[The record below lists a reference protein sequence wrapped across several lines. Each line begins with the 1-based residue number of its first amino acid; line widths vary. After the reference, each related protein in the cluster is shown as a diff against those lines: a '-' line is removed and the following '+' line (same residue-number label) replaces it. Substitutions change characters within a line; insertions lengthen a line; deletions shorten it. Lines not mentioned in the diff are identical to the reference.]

1 MEKSVRTSDL
11 EVQHPSYLYTHAHIM
26 VVGCGALG
34 NEVLKNLALL
44 GIGHI
49 VVVDFDH
56 VERHNLSR
64 SVLFRES
71 DCPKPDKSGSTDSEK
86 SGAGHSTSRPK
97 IEVVRQ
103 CSDEGRSKVEIV
115 RQCSDEVRSK
125 VEVVRQRLLE
135 LNPEIE
141 ITAVKGDIA
150 HDVGLGLLGEM
161 DVAIA
166 CTDNRLA
173 RFMLNRH
180 CMRVGIP
187 WIDGGITQDEGT
199 ARVFAPPGALLNHP
213 AGNCYAC
220 NLGPEALRDLS
231 FRMPCAG
238 TVRRPTAGDSVP
250 TNILTASVIAAVQ
263 VQEALKIIRGEGT
276 SLCGKMAY
284 YEGIHLT
291 SKLVTIE
298 AYDECCP
305 EHERWEPIS
314 ASTFDQDTT
323 VAEVLASSTS
333 DGERIYLRD
342 DCFVDYIID
351 RQTDERH
358 RVMLPGR
365 KVAAYID
372 QHPQL
377 GGRLLSDF
385 YQHEFRTLGAEFPYP
400 ELTLR
405 QLGIPDKD
413 ILRVGDQYISI
424 L

>member
-71 DCPKPDKSGSTDSEK
+71 DCPKSDKSGSTDSEK
-86 SGAGHSTSRPK
+86 SGAGHSTSRP
-97 IEVVRQ
+97 
-103 CSDEGRSKVEIV
+103 
-115 RQCSDEVRSK
+115 K

-333 DGERIYLRD
+333 GAEPIYLRD